1 MNNDKTG
8 RFIADLRREK
18 QFTQAQLADAIHVSD
33 KAVSRWETGRGFP
46 DIENL
51 EALSGCLDVSIA
63 ELIKGERINEPVSG
77 DELNDI
83 ASDGLS
89 LTRSLIAKERLRAH
103 CWVSCWD

>member
-1 MNNDKTG
+1 MNIEKTG
-8 RFIADLRREK
+8 QFIAELRREK
-18 QFTQAQLADAIHVSD
+18 QLTQVQLADAIHVSD

-46 DIENL
+46 DIDNL
-51 EALSGCLDVSIA
+51 EALSECLDVSIA

-89 LTRSLIAKERLRAH
+89 LTRSLI
-103 CWVSCWD
+103 